1 LPIAGLDNGAASRD
15 RCAASHINFTIMEKS
30 DNKPDIQVNQKIFF
44 RALGTTYK
52 VLSNSVNGSAA
63 IVEHTVEPKSIGAP
77 LHKHTHEDEIS
88 YVLDGELSVIQNGK
102 VQIARPGQFI
112 VKPRGIFH
120 TFWNAGNERIRF
132 IEVIIPGNFEYYFAE
147 LAPFLETGKPPQM
160 DKVRETG
167 AKYGLIVDP
176 TGAEDLI
183 KKYGLNPLG

>member
-1 LPIAGLDNGAASRD
+1 
-15 RCAASHINFTIMEKS
+15 MEIS
-30 DNKPDIQVNQKIFF
+30 DNRSDIQVNQHIFF

-52 VLSNSVNGSAA
+52 VLSRSVNGAAA

-77 LHKHTHEDEIS
+77 MHKHTHEDEIS
-88 YVLDGELSVIQNGK
+88 YVLEGELSVIQNGN
-102 VQIARPGQFI
+102 VQTASPGQYI

-120 TFWNAGNERIRF
+120 TFWNAGDARVKF
-132 IEVIIPGNFEYYFAE
+132 IEVITPGNFEYYFAE
-147 LAPFLETGKPPQM
+147 LAPFLEAGKPPQM

-176 TGAEDLI
+176 MAAEEII

>member
-1 LPIAGLDNGAASRD
+1 
-15 RCAASHINFTIMEKS
+15 MEIS
-30 DNKPDIQVNQKIFF
+30 ANRHDIQVNQKIFF

-77 LHKHTHEDEIS
+77 MHKHTHEDEIS
-88 YVLDGELSVIQNGK
+88 YVLEGQLSVIQDGN
-102 VQIARPGQFI
+102 VQIAKVGEYI

-132 IEVIIPGNFEYYFAE
+132 IEVISPGNFEYYFAE

-176 TGAEDLI
+176 TGAETII

>member
-1 LPIAGLDNGAASRD
+1 MGLIANR
-15 RCAASHINFTIMEKS
+15 
-30 DNKPDIQVNQKIFF
+30 PDIQVNEKIFF

-77 LHKHTHEDEIS
+77 MHKHTHEDEIS
-88 YVLDGELSVIQNGK
+88 YVLEGELSVIQNGN
-102 VQIARPGQFI
+102 VQIAKPGQYI
-112 VKPRGIFH
+112 IKPRGIFH
-120 TFWNAGNERIRF
+120 TFWNAGNERIKF
-132 IEVIIPGNFEYYFAE
+132 IEVITPGNFEYYFAE

-176 TGAEDLI
+176 TAAEEI
-183 KKYGLNPLG
+183 IRKYGLNPLG